1 MQYRQPWAALL
12 ARLTQRALVECLLLA
27 ITGGLAGLLVAWG
40 GVRLILHLALPE
52 APANINTGP
61 SWSVLG
67 FALQLP
73 CSLDCCLA
81 WRSWLAAHANPIEAL
96 RGANRSTVTAPCGR
110 RRSSSPR
117 RLQFV

>member
-1 MQYRQPWAALL
+1 MQYRQPWAASL

-67 FALQLP
+67 FAFAA
-73 CSLDCCLA
+73 SLLTGLLFGVAAVLA
-81 WRSWLAAHANPIEAL
+81 GCARQPD
-96 RGANRSTVTAPCGR
+96 
-110 RRSSSPR
+110 
-117 RLQFV
+117 